1 MKIIAIIAFMALA
14 TSVSMVD
21 GAYGDTAF
29 KVMIASAA
37 VLLVTGLI
45 VQKRAA
51 SDGTLNGSKDFNTR
65 RL

>member
-29 KVMIASAA
+29 KVMIASVT
-37 VLLVTGLI
+37 VLLITGLI

-51 SDGTLNGSKDFNTR
+51 SDGTLNG
-65 RL
+65 